1 MASEDGAAARE
12 KDPANFDVLFAGVA
26 VRDFPAA
33 RAWYE
38 DFFAHPADVVAHEN
52 EVMWQV
58 TDRAWLYVV
67 CDTARAGQSVVT
79 VAVPDI
85 EEATA
90 TLVARGIA
98 IGPIQSESDV
108 GRKATARDPD
118 GNEIAIIEVTRAKM
132 TPSRA
137 RTAGRCGLLV
147 TLAHA
152 GVRQIGGFSR
162 SLRTKLS
169 KFMIESTFEATSSGV
184 MVPSV

>member
-90 TLVARGIA
+90 TLRSGH
-98 IGPIQSESDV
+98 
-108 GRKATARDPD
+108 RD
-118 GNEIAIIEVTRAKM
+118 
-132 TPSRA
+132 
-137 RTAGRCGLLV
+137 RTDPVRVRCGEEGNRAGSRWKRDRDHRGHPRQDDTEPRQNCRSVWPSGDCEALV
-147 TLAHA
+147 C
-152 GVRQIGGFSR
+152 R
-162 SLRTKLS
+162 
-169 KFMIESTFEATSSGV
+169 
-184 MVPSV
+184 